1 MVHHQLLES
10 GFNVTEMFAEFFVP
24 VDDNLNVDASI
35 RYSDYDTVGST
46 TNYKLGADYVLSD
59 EVRLRAT
66 YGTGFRA
73 PNVAELNTVASTT
86 FPVVDMPCELGDRRL
101 AAGAITQTIWDN
113 CQDLGFDTSDAGEYG
128 FAWQSYHEYY
138 ASGDLEP
145 EESTNWTLGAV
156 YNSNVID
163 GLSASIDFWSIEIE
177 GAIGLPSINVLMYD
191 CLNQAVIDYTTG
203 SCQVLLLVITTS
215 SIMVMEVILYTTSD
229 ILVTLRH
236 HGVTKVI

>member
-1 MVHHQLLES
+1 
-10 GFNVTEMFAEFFVP
+10 
-24 VDDNLNVDASI
+24 
-35 RYSDYDTVGST
+35 
-46 TNYKLGADYVLSD
+46 
-59 EVRLRAT
+59 
-66 YGTGFRA
+66 
-73 PNVAELNTVASTT
+73 
-86 FPVVDMPCELGDRRL
+86 MPCELGDRRL

-203 SCQVLLLVITTS
+203 SCQYFIDYGDGNP
-215 SIMVMEVILYTTSD
+215 LYYFGYPG
-229 ILVTLRH
+229 TLRH
-236 HGVTKVI
+236 HGVTKVT